1 MEADAALGR
10 AATQVVLDAIAGEDL
25 DAAVVHLDREVDGQ
39 LATRLPEDPTEAG
52 VQVEH
57 VSGEIELL
65 LRDLPRVDL
74 GRNVFRRHERKNLG

>member
-10 AATQVVLDAIAGEDL
+10 PAAEVVLDAVAGEDL
-25 DAAVVHLDREVDGQ
+25 DAAVVHQDREVHGQ
-39 LATRLPEDPTEAG
+39 LATRLAQDPAEAG

-65 LRDLPRVDL
+65 LGDLPRVDL